1 MKREDAH
8 LKRNVISLEPCFVQY
23 AKMSKLINQI
33 FDEHEAQ
40 LKAKDEEIKELGE
53 IVQQYLIPSKNYDA
67 IIKAKDEEIELLIA
81 ELEAYAEVQAQIT
94 PKG

>member
-8 LKRNVISLEPCFVQY
+8 LKRNVISLEPCFVQD

-40 LKAKDEEIKELGE
+40 LKAKDEEIKGLWCRIYHAEGYISDLHNN
-53 IVQQYLIPSKNYDA
+53 PKDKKFYDK
-67 IIKAKDEEIELLIA
+67 KAR
-81 ELEAYAEVQAQIT
+81 
-94 PKG
+94 